1 MVSCPYPYVCV
12 GKGGGGSL
20 LTPLPQRPQETKTI
34 TTARKVM
41 ESRGVV
47 HYFDMVV
54 NAGGDGLG
62 VGI

>member
-1 MVSCPYPYVCV
+1 MINQLSSPPCAAPLY
-12 GKGGGGSL
+12 S
-20 LTPLPQRPQETKTI
+20 TLPQHPRLDLKQETKTI

-54 NAGGDGLG
+54 NAGSDGLG
-62 VGI
+62 VGM